1 MATVSVC
8 MIVKDEEAVI
18 RRCLAC
24 VRAFADEI
32 IVADTGSRDQT
43 VSICEEMGA
52 KVFSFPWQDDFAAA
66 RNFAFSKASCDY
78 QFWLDADDVI
88 SEEDQE
94 KLKQL
99 KDTMDE
105 SVSVVMMRYEMQHEE
120 HEAPVV
126 FERERLLRRKDHFL
140 WKGRV
145 HESIE
150 PSGKIMHS
158 DIVIRHR
165 KMQVNDP
172 QRNLRIFRKMKAE
185 GERFSPRD
193 RFYYARELYQ
203 HAQYEEA
210 AAEYEAF
217 LQGHGWVEDQI
228 QACLDLGGC
237 LLQMNRREEAFS
249 AYVRSFLYAPPSARL
264 CNALGFWFL
273 HDRRDDEAEYWFRQS
288 LHCTRRGGF
297 EQEDDHCFIPSLEL
311 AILYYYRDQR
321 SLAKAWFAQA
331 RHIHPDHPL
340 IIQNQKW
347 FS

>member
-18 RRCLAC
+18 KRCLSC
-24 VRAFADEI
+24 VHAFADEI

-165 KMQVNDP
+165 KLQVNDP

-203 HAQYEEA
+203 HAQYAEA

-249 AYVRSFLYAPPSARL
+249 AYAMRSGSGSCTTAGMKRRNTGSGSPCTARGAVVL
-264 CNALGFWFL
+264 NKRMITVSFPAWSWRSSIITGTSVLWPKPGLHRLGI
-273 HDRRDDEAEYWFRQS
+273 S
-288 LHCTRRGGF
+288 TRI
-297 EQEDDHCFIPSLEL
+297 IP
-311 AILYYYRDQR
+311 
-321 SLAKAWFAQA
+321 
-331 RHIHPDHPL
+331 
-340 IIQNQKW
+340 
-347 FS
+347 

>member
-24 VRAFADEI
+24 VRVFADEI

-165 KMQVNDP
+165 KLQVNDP
-172 QRNLRIFRKMKAE
+172 QRNLRIFRKMRQKENA
-185 GERFSPRD
+185 FSPGSLL
-193 RFYYARELYQ
+193 YARELYQ

-217 LQGHGWVEDQI
+217 LQGHAGSKTRSRPVWIWVA
-228 QACLDLGGC
+228 AC
-237 LLQMNRREEAFS
+237 
-249 AYVRSFLYAPPSARL
+249 
-264 CNALGFWFL
+264 
-273 HDRRDDEAEYWFRQS
+273 FR
-288 LHCTRRGGF
+288 
-297 EQEDDHCFIPSLEL
+297 
-311 AILYYYRDQR
+311 
-321 SLAKAWFAQA
+321 
-331 RHIHPDHPL
+331 
-340 IIQNQKW
+340 
-347 FS
+347 

>member
-18 RRCLAC
+18 KRCLSC
-24 VRAFADEI
+24 VHAFADEI

-165 KMQVNDP
+165 KLQVNDP
-172 QRNLRIFRKMKAE
+172 QRNLRIFRKRKAE

-193 RFYYARELYQ
+193 RF
-203 HAQYEEA
+203 
-210 AAEYEAF
+210 
-217 LQGHGWVEDQI
+217 
-228 QACLDLGGC
+228 
-237 LLQMNRREEAFS
+237 
-249 AYVRSFLYAPPSARL
+249 
-264 CNALGFWFL
+264 
-273 HDRRDDEAEYWFRQS
+273 
-288 LHCTRRGGF
+288 
-297 EQEDDHCFIPSLEL
+297 
-311 AILYYYRDQR
+311 
-321 SLAKAWFAQA
+321 
-331 RHIHPDHPL
+331 
-340 IIQNQKW
+340 
-347 FS
+347 